1 MVLPL
6 TAISDDALRARLW
19 RAAEERLHA
28 STPRTRA
35 RAGQV
40 CLDTVAE
47 LKRRRAPLWGSWST
61 AAAPAPRRPEPV
73 ETAAAC

>member
-6 TAISDDALRARLW
+6 TTISDDALRARLW
-19 RAAEERLHA
+19 RAAEERMNA

-40 CLDTVAE
+40 CLESVAE
-47 LKRRRAPLWGSWST
+47 LKRRRVPLWGPWHT
-61 AAAPAPRRPEPV
+61 TGAPAPRRPVAV
-73 ETAAAC
+73 EAPAPR